1 MGLLCVAPGCKKTA
15 EHNSNYCRECWER
28 LTADE
33 GKKVPLRRVTEII
46 GEHALEF
53 DYEADRILADD
64 GRVYEL
70 SDLLPEECDD
80 RMGRYRFRITVE
92 ATPLS

>member
-1 MGLLCVAPGCKKTA
+1 
-15 EHNSNYCRECWER
+15 
-28 LTADE
+28 
-33 GKKVPLRRVTEII
+33 VTEII